1 MPISDHDYVNFSEDH
16 EMNYHAR
23 KVDKRETAMNRETLR
38 TMGTERKAELQQTR
52 LKHADFHPYVKEN
65 KNRLD

>member
-1 MPISDHDYVNFSEDH
+1 
-16 EMNYHAR
+16 
-23 KVDKRETAMNRETLR
+23 MNRETLR
-38 TMGTERKAELQQTR
+38 TMGTERKAALQQTR